1 MGGIG
6 RAIAAVATGG
16 LSEVARQVLPQ
27 NTYNT
32 VSSIASGG
40 MSDIVEQNKSPF
52 TGALEGIGAPKGVL
66 DINQFANDVINP
78 AARGGRILV
87 NMAENDVGGWEGFDQ
102 LLDVPKV
109 DAYSR
114 GTDQGAVDFGT
125 RKVGDLLYDVA
136 PEVSAHAQSLG
147 TTIGGIVGAVTPVTP
162 VGGAAIGSGIGSK
175 IGAGTRDED
184 YGKDFVNA
192 GVAAG
197 TAYVTK
203 GLGKYVGNAASKAG
217 IQGGKVI
224 GGAVQGAARGAL
236 GAAPTAYEQG
246 SLKPI
251 AIGAGL
257 GGVGGAIG
265 GAYQMYKTPGDA
277 FGGGIQDPEMYQK
290 LVNEGMA
297 PANYGYTDPD
307 LYAKAVSEGLLPE
320 GTSMYSD
327 RVAPEG
333 YQPLEYGSERFE
345 QSPFKT
351 DYTVDPV
358 TGNLE
363 LNKPPLYA
371 FSNEPGAYGSKGF
384 FESARE
390 LGLEPMEALDLND
403 TSLGGVSANQ
413 LAETSLWDKTRNL
426 MGEVGKTVLNSNL
439 GRLGQQISADGMPY
453 YIPGEEGRGGGSSS
467 EASVDTLMTRMAGA
481 ESAKKSKKAGYV
493 EVLNPKTGMPFLLQD
508 LGGYKEGEVPE
519 QRLYT

>member
-1 MGGIG
+1 MGSVG

-27 NTYNT
+27 DTYNAA
-32 VSSIASGG
+32 ASGVSLG
-40 MSDIVEQNKSPF
+40 MSDIVEQGKAPF
-52 TGALEGIGAPKGVL
+52 TGAIQYIGPELGMDEAHMNWLEDLSADMFSGGFAQLPKAYEAATEDGGFDVWKGIDRAVDPAGTIDYSLRRTGDNLYDLAPDVVQYAQPIGATV
-66 DINQFANDVINP
+66 
-78 AARGGRILV
+78 
-87 NMAENDVGGWEGFDQ
+87 
-102 LLDVPKV
+102 
-109 DAYSR
+109 
-114 GTDQGAVDFGT
+114 
-125 RKVGDLLYDVA
+125 
-136 PEVSAHAQSLG
+136 
-147 TTIGGIVGAVTPVTP
+147 GGIVGSYVPVIGTAA
-162 VGGAAIGSGIGSK
+162 GAAIGSGIGSK
-175 IGAGTRDED
+175 IGAGTRSED
-184 YGKDFVNA
+184 YGRDFMNA
-192 GVAAG
+192 GISYGAGAA
-197 TAYVTK
+197 TQ
-203 GLGKYVGNAASKAG
+203 GLGQYIGNAASEAG
-217 IQGGKVI
+217 ISGGKVI
-224 GGAVQGAARGAL
+224 GGAAEGAARGAL
-236 GAAPTAYEQG
+236 SSAPTAYEQG

-265 GAYQMYKTPGDA
+265 GAYQMYTDPGDA
-277 FGGGIQDPEMYQK
+277 LGGGITDPDMYKK
-290 LVNEGMA
+290 LVEEGMA

-307 LYAKAVSEGLLPE
+307 LYAKAVSEGLLPK

-371 FSNEPGAYGSKGF
+371 FSKEPGAYGSKEF

-426 MGEVGKTVLNSNL
+426 MGEVGKTVLRSNL
-439 GRLGQQISADGMPY
+439 GKLGQQIGADGQPY
-453 YIPGEEGRGGGSSS
+453 YIEGEEGRGGGSTS

-481 ESAKKSKKAGYV
+481 ESAKKAKQSGFV
-493 EVLNPKTGMPFLLQD
+493 EVLNPTTGLPVLLKD
-508 LGGYKEGEVPE
+508 VASYGEEEPE
-519 QRLYT
+519 QKLYS